1 MTKVIA
7 ELVNL
12 EKICSQKLV
21 FKGKAISN
29 FMENL
34 LFVYCRRKLSG
45 QGHVVPEKYEIARY
59 TLTTQYSFI
68 GILPSARF
76 WKVLLDSSRFFV
88 ILQDFV

>member
-59 TLTTQYSFI
+59 TLTTQYSLI
-68 GILPSARF
+68 GISPSARF
-76 WKVLLDSSRFFV
+76 LKVLLDS
-88 ILQDFV
+88 